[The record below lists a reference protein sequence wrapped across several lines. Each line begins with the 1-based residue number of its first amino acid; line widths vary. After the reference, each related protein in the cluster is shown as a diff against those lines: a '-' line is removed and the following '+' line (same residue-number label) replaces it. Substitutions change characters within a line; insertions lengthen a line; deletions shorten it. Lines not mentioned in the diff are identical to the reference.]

1 MEVTKS
7 EIKISAILPN
17 YNMAEFLQRSLR
29 SLLTQTEPF
38 YEIIVV
44 DDGSTDD
51 SLAVINQIKDKHP
64 RVRLIRHEKNRG
76 VIAALNTGLQQA
88 SGDYVMLCA
97 ADDYYGNMVVERS
110 TTVIRRYPDVGVICG
125 DAVVERFDLALPF
138 YRMLPFTPNQF
149 ISAQAFRQF
158 SCKSYVGFNGGGGM
172 LMNRQAVVAA
182 NYLKPETR
190 WHGDWLLYFVIAF
203 RHGIYYVNDVFTH
216 ITMRKASYSESKRD
230 VETQDKVMLA
240 NLHLIHAEY
249 PDVWGAFKRAGL
261 LPHYA
266 VRYYKLLLTD
276 RIARKYI
283 TIKLMWKILINNAMV
298 VRVGRLFPYR
308 IILGVRKLLKA

>member
-1 MEVTKS
+1 MEAVKPQIT
-7 EIKISAILPN
+7 ISAILPN
-17 YNMAEFLQRSLR
+17 YNMAEFLQRALR

-64 RVRLIRHEKNRG
+64 RVRLVRHEKNRG

-97 ADDYYGNMVVERS
+97 ADDYYGNKVVEKS
-110 TTVIRRYPDVGVICG
+110 TAVIARYPQVGVICG

-138 YRMLPFTPNQF
+138 YRMLPFVPNQY
-149 ISAQAFRQF
+149 ISAEEFREF
-158 SCKSYVGFNGGGGM
+158 SRKNYVGFNGGGGM

-182 NYLKPETR
+182 NFLKPESR

-216 ITMRKASYSESKRD
+216 ITMRQASYSESKRD
-230 VETQDKVMLA
+230 VKTQNNVMLA
-240 NLHLIHAEY
+240 NLHLIHTDY
-249 PDVWGAFKRAGL
+249 PDVWPAFKCAGL

-266 VRYYKLLLTD
+266 ARYYKLLLW
-276 RIARKYI
+276 RSHCE
-283 TIKLMWKILINNAMV
+283 KIHHT
-298 VRVGRLFPYR
+298 
-308 IILGVRKLLKA
+308 